1 MGMHENNPIQP
12 VNAFSNA
19 VDPRKLYPAHFDHL
33 MRNLYHSG
41 QQPERWRVLDAAEV
55 RLDEDGIEVE
65 FTLVQH
71 GFFLSFGAPFVVIFL
86 PAWAQ
91 NLIGVALFL
100 LIFVAPIAAAAWA
113 TYGDGKK

>member
-55 RLDEDGIEVE
+55 RLDEDGMEVE

-71 GFFLSFGAPFVVIFL
+71 GTDLVWHRSVLVCAGQLVRIVT
-86 PAWAQ
+86 
-91 NLIGVALFL
+91 V
-100 LIFVAPIAAAAWA
+100 
-113 TYGDGKK
+113 